1 VVTAKGREQF
11 PNGAN
16 IGDSFGHPLYHY
28 TLAGALID
36 SSNVALSKFGSKV
49 SPQTRYDYLKK
60 FGVGTPTAVGFPE
73 EVSGGVRDPKTWDN
87 QTLYTTTFGQAYTV
101 TPIQVASAYQTLAN
115 GGEHIDLSLVESCT
129 DRNGVEHKTEVNKN
143 RVVSESTAAQVRR
156 MLENVAVQ
164 GGLSNTVK
172 VPGYRIGIKT
182 GTAQVADGKGHY
194 KSGLYYTSILGVA
207 PIEDPKYVVMI
218 TMEEPTRIT
227 SSAATAPALQKALT
241 QVLKTYRVAPSSTPM
256 EAPLPKFGE

>member
-36 SSNVALSKFGSKV
+36 SSNVALSKFGTKV

-164 GGLSNTVK
+164 GGLANTVK

-194 KSGLYYTSILGVA
+194 KSGVYYTSILGVA
-207 PIEDPKYVVMI
+207 PIEDPQYVVMI
-218 TMEEPTRIT
+218 TMEEPTKIT